1 MQRGD
6 QMAFDWEMIND
17 FLLKCGSKRTPE
29 DLGDQILDTIGR
41 LILFDQGRS
50 YFLNGN
56 GKVFY
61 A

>member
-1 MQRGD
+1 
-6 QMAFDWEMIND
+6 MAFDWEMIND